1 MSLLGHLTVLGV
13 ADVDRGHGVLRE
25 TKLEQRAIVNI
36 NALLEEF
43 PVTSHFITP
52 KENIPKHLLPVLN
65 IDNGDM

>member
-43 PVTSHFITP
+43 AVTSQDGSELFLDVQ
-52 KENIPKHLLPVLN
+52 K
-65 IDNGDM
+65 

>member
-25 TKLEQRAIVNI
+25 TKLDQRTVVNI

-43 PVTSHFITP
+43 PVTSHDGSELFLDVQ
-52 KENIPKHLLPVLN
+52 K
-65 IDNGDM
+65 

>member
-13 ADVDRGHGVLRE
+13 ADVDWGHGVLRD

-43 PVTSHFITP
+43 PVTSHDGSELFLDVQ
-52 KENIPKHLLPVLN
+52 K
-65 IDNGDM
+65 